1 MHTNFDDLIAD
12 HKKNCIKEDCC
23 IEHKVAKE
31 NGKRFEIESIENF
44 TKIRIDDCLI
54 DSQEV
59 EKCDFGFVRNSN
71 NDFYFVE
78 LKGNKIE
85 KAYNQIIETIKYFER
100 DLIKIPQNKKYGFIV
115 SSSGIPKAQIRINNL
130 KQDFAKGKYGVKL
143 EIQNMV
149 IKHKP
154 S

>member
-1 MHTNFDDLIAD
+1 MHINFDELIAD

-23 IEHKVAKE
+23 IDHKVAKE

-54 DSQEV
+54 DSQDV

-78 LKGNKIE
+78 LKGKDVK
-85 KAYNQIIETIKYFER
+85 KALNQITNTITIFESAF
-100 DLIKIPQNKKYGFIV
+100 IKIPKEKRFGFII
-115 SSSGIPKAQIRINNL
+115 SSRNPLSSTETNNL
-130 KQDFAKGKYGVKL
+130 KQAFAKKCGRLL
-143 EIQNMV
+143 EIKSMHCKYV
-149 IKHKP
+149 PK
-154 S
+154 

>member
-1 MHTNFDDLIAD
+1 MHTNFDDLIAA
-12 HKKNCIKEDCC
+12 HQNCCSKSKI
-23 IEHKVAKE
+23 ASE
-31 NGKRFEIESIENF
+31 NGKRFEIDSNEDF
-44 TKIRIDDCLI
+44 TRIRIDDCLI
-54 DSQEV
+54 SSQQV

-100 DLIKIPQNKKYGFIV
+100 DLMKIPQNKKYGFIV